1 MQRPNY
7 VFCACCACDYVHICC
22 VSVQSVRGM
31 LENPTEA
38 VNELSYFDCIDS
50 VMENSKVEH
59 THTSHFII
67 AFTCFSHLIPLYLPS
82 FSSLLAI
89 YYKATTINILFNY
102 LKQEKNTTFFLSHVT
117 FMQPFSVEIFQLNSF
132 NILKVKY

>member
-1 MQRPNY
+1 M
-7 VFCACCACDYVHICC
+7 CC

-59 THTSHFII
+59 THITFYYCLHLF
-67 AFTCFSHLIPLYLPS
+67 FSAHSLIRSL
-82 FSSLLAI
+82 FCSLLAI
-89 YYKATTINILFNY
+89 YYNATTINILLNY
-102 LKQEKNTTFFLSHVT
+102 LKQEKIQHSFVHVT
-117 FMQPFSVEIFQLNSF
+117 FMQPFSVEIF
-132 NILKVKY
+132 